1 MIGAGGKG
9 QADSGLDT
17 WSTRSIVRTMFPL
30 LVVLSAIVLWAGLT
44 LEEAEELLAEYGLL
58 AVMVPTIIGTG
69 GNLGAILSSRL
80 TTRFH
85 LGMTDLDVRD
95 PDLWANVVAIVALA
109 LTIFTLLGVGA
120 FLVGLVIGSTLSL
133 PVLLTISVGSGT
145 AIAILVVVFSF
156 AATYG
161 SYRLGVDPD
170 DTTIPIITSLIDVVG
185 VVIFI
190 AVASLVVGV

>member
-1 MIGAGGKG
+1 MGSDG
-9 QADSGLDT
+9 GLDT

-133 PVLLTISVGSGT
+133 PVLLAISIGSGT

-170 DTTIPIITSLIDVVG
+170 DTTIPIITSLIDVFG
-185 VVIFI
+185 VVIFL
-190 AVASLVVGV
+190 AVASLVVGL

>member
-1 MIGAGGKG
+1 MGADGE
-9 QADSGLDT
+9 LDT

-95 PDLWANVVAIVALA
+95 PDLWANVVAIVTLA

-120 FLVGLVIGSTLSL
+120 FLVGLMIGSTLSL
-133 PVLLTISVGSGT
+133 PVLLAISIGSGT

-170 DTTIPIITSLIDVVG
+170 DTTIPIITSLIDVFG
-185 VVIFI
+185 VVIFL
-190 AVASLVVGV
+190 AVASLVVGL

>member
-1 MIGAGGKG
+1 MMGTDG
-9 QADSGLDT
+9 GLDT

-109 LTIFTLLGVGA
+109 LTIFTLLGAGA
-120 FLVGLVIGSTLSL
+120 FLVGFVIGSTLTL
-133 PVLLTISVGSGT
+133 PELLTISIGSGT

-170 DTTIPIITSLIDVVG
+170 DTTIPIITSLIDVFG
-185 VVIFI
+185 VVIFL
-190 AVASLVVGV
+190 AVASLVVGL

>member
-1 MIGAGGKG
+1 
-9 QADSGLDT
+9 
-17 WSTRSIVRTMFPL
+17 MFPL

-170 DTTIPIITSLIDVVG
+170 DTTIPIITSLIDVFG

-190 AVASLVVGV
+190 AVASLVVGL